1 MRDGVNL
8 SGLPNGLITVKATLG
23 VDEVRREDGV
33 DERRLSQTSL
43 ACVHITKLSNASRGG
58 FERD

>member
-1 MRDGVNL
+1 MRDGLNL
-8 SGLPNGLITVKATLG
+8 GRLPDGLIRAQTTLG
-23 VDEVRREDGV
+23 VNQVRREDGV